1 MHGIVITMDGLK
13 NNFMQH
19 SDYMQIAIQEAE
31 LAVKQGEIPV
41 GAVLVVNG
49 KIIAKAHNQR
59 ETTCDA
65 TAHAEI
71 LAIREACAKLQNWRL
86 TGADLYVTLE
96 PCPMCAGAIVNARI
110 SRVIY
115 GVADS
120 KAGGVDS
127 LFNIVNNKNLDHR
140 VEILSGICENE
151 CKIILQKFLQKK
163 RGENNA

>member
-1 MHGIVITMDGLK
+1 MK
-13 NNFMQH
+13 H

-31 LAVKQGEIPV
+31 VAAQEGEIPV

-49 KIIAKAHNQR
+49 EIITKAHNQR

-110 SRVIY
+110 DRVIY
-115 GVADS
+115 GAADN

-151 CKIILQKFLQKK
+151 CKEILQNFLQKK
-163 RGENNA
+163 RGKTDA

>member
-1 MHGIVITMDGLK
+1 MK
-13 NNFMQH
+13 H

-31 LAVKQGEIPV
+31 LAAKQGEIPV

-49 KIIAKAHNQR
+49 EIIAKAHNQR

-110 SRVIY
+110 ARVIY
-115 GVADS
+115 GAADN

-151 CKIILQKFLQKK
+151 CKEILQNFLQKK
-163 RGENNA
+163 RGKTDA